1 MLIDY
6 EKQLVVK
13 LQEGDKKA
21 FSAIFSKYYPDLVIF
36 ARSFTKNPEFS
47 EEIVQEVFVKLWEHR
62 YFMLVSV
69 SLKSYLLKVTQNKCL
84 DWLKHQKV
92 KDGYQQIAPF
102 ILELS
107 ENNTDNYILYS
118 ELQERFD
125 KVLNTLPVEIAEAFR
140 LSRFEGMKYHD
151 IAKKQD
157 VSVRMIEVRVGK
169 ALHLLRDALKD
180 YLVCFL
186 FF

>member
-1 MLIDY
+1 MLIED

-36 ARSFTKNPEFS
+36 ARSFTKSQEFS

-62 YFMLVSV
+62 HFMLVSV

-92 KDGYQQIAPF
+92 KDDYQKIAPF

-107 ENNTDNYILYS
+107 ENNTDKYILYS
-118 ELQERFD
+118 ELQATFE
-125 KVLNTLPVEIAEAFR
+125 KVLNTLPAEIAEAFR
-140 LSRFEGMKYHD
+140 LSRFEGLKYQD
-151 IAKKQD
+151 IAKKQN
-157 VSVRMIEVRVGK
+157 VSVRMIEVRVSK

-180 YLVCFL
+180 YLWCSLL
-186 FF
+186 F